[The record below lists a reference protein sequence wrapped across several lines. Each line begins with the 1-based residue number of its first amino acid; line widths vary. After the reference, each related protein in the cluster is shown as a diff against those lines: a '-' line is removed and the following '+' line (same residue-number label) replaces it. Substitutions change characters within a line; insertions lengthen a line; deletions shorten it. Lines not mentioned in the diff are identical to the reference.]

1 MRIAHISPG
10 AGGMLCGAC
19 LHDNT
24 LAAALMRQGHDVALI
39 PIYTPMRTD
48 ENDVSGS
55 RIFFGALNVFLE
67 QRSRLYRRLPA
78 ALTGFLDRPGIIR
91 LLARGDA
98 TIDAGFLGDLTV
110 SMLQGEEGNQ
120 ARELD
125 ELVRWLRDDYRPDVV
140 HLSNSLLLGFARR
153 LRQELKVP
161 LVCSLQGEEL
171 FLRDLAAPYKER
183 VHDLLRRRAGDVDA
197 FIAPSSV
204 YAGVM
209 ADMLGVDRE
218 RVHHV
223 SLGLHLEGHGGPRP
237 TRQERPFIVGYLA
250 RICPEKGLHLLVEAF
265 VELARSLG
273 PGAVRLRVAGYLGGR
288 DRAYCEKAK
297 ARLRNAGLEEE
308 VEFLGEID
316 RAAKI
321 EFLGSIDVLS
331 VPTPYH
337 EPKGLFVLE
346 ALANGTPVVQPD
358 HGAFPELLA
367 ATGGGLLYAAGRPDD
382 LVRALMEMRDDP
394 ARRQKMGRQGRQAV
408 REFFDDTLM
417 AQRTLKIYHGLVN
430 TMAPG
435 PRK

>member
-24 LAAALMRQGHDVALI
+24 LAGALMRQGHDVALI

-48 ENDVSGS
+48 EEDVSGP
-55 RIFFGALNVFLE
+55 RVFFGALNVFLR
-67 QRSRLYRRLPA
+67 QRSRLYRHLPA
-78 ALTGFLDRPGIIR
+78 ALTGFLNRPGVIK

-98 TIDAGFLGDLTV
+98 NIDASFLGDLTV
-110 SMLQGEEGNQ
+110 SMLRGEDGNQ

-161 LVCSLQGEEL
+161 LVCSLQGEEI
-171 FLRDLAAPYKER
+171 FLQGLVEPYQEQ
-183 VHDLLRRRAGDVDA
+183 VHDLLRRRAMDVDA

-209 ADMLGVDRE
+209 ADMLGVDRD

-223 SLGLHLEGHGGPRP
+223 PLGLHMEGHGGPRP
-237 TRQERPFIVGYLA
+237 VPRDRPFTIGYLA

-265 VELARSLG
+265 VELARSRG
-273 PGAVRLRVAGYLGGR
+273 SEAVRLRVAGYLGGR
-288 DRAYCEKAK
+288 DRAYLEKIK
-297 ARLRNAGLEEE
+297 ARVRNSGLEEE

-316 RAAKI
+316 RPTKI
-321 EFLGSIDVLS
+321 EFLCNLDVLS

-367 ATGGGLLYAAGRPDD
+367 ATGGGLLYAPDQPGD
-382 LVRALMEMRDDP
+382 LVRALMELQDD
-394 ARRQKMGRQGRQAV
+394 RRLRQEMGRKGRESV
-408 REFFDDTLM
+408 RELFDDRLM
-417 AQRTLKIYHGLVN
+417 AQRTVKIYHGLVN
-430 TMAPG
+430 AMTPG
-435 PRK
+435 TGM